1 VLCVVCCVLCIV
13 CCVLCVVCGVVCS
26 VGLWCVVSGVLC
38 VVCGVWCVVCGV
50 CVWCVVCGV
59 YCKMWFPNTE
69 RISLLISSLI
79 QLCLWRTLIP
89 VIVDPR
95 RCHGPLKC
103 VVCASGHKEP
113 SMLHSAVN
121 GEVLH
126 EGHVDSLCQQ
136 CSCPLCPGSNCF
148 VSFRENC
155 VQSSNHNCEFIYWF
169 LFSSV
174 SFASQTYFPD
184 H

>member
-1 VLCVVCCVLCIV
+1 
-13 CCVLCVVCGVVCS
+13 
-26 VGLWCVVSGVLC
+26 
-38 VVCGVWCVVCGV
+38 
-50 CVWCVVCGV
+50 
-59 YCKMWFPNTE
+59 MWFPNTE
-69 RISLLISSLI
+69 RIHYWFLVWFSCVCGE
-79 QLCLWRTLIP
+79 QIP

-113 SMLHSAVN
+113 SMLHSAVD

-155 VQSSNHNCEFIYWF
+155 IQNSNHNCEFIYWF

-184 H
+184 HWMLLRITMSSEWMIWRVCHFWLLVSLFYMNIDIPFNQELFFRPHF